1 MGATYGVSHS
11 GQLKILEV
19 ANSLEGLDPNAV
31 SRKKLDELIGFR
43 DWLRYLLL
51 AESHH
56 ISAIDELYFL
66 DFFDVHGKVPLQL
79 NYNQLVKKLTNHHL
93 LFSPSSRVS
102 NDKPLRVSLS
112 MMVKLA
118 PSPAMGPLFHSDP
131 CNSLSLPSPTT
142 TANSNR
148 KNKNLYY
155 NIFYLAGTKTK
166 KFCSPHHH

>member
-93 LFSPSSRVS
+93 LFSPSSRVRYCFEVYQAYE
-102 NDKPLRVSLS
+102 NDSLENS
-112 MMVKLA
+112 VFEQFISSQ
-118 PSPAMGPLFHSDP
+118 PSQQSQRWK
-131 CNSLSLPSPTT
+131 
-142 TANSNR
+142 R
-148 KNKNLYY
+148 KFKH
-155 NIFYLAGTKTK
+155 FKG
-166 KFCSPHHH
+166 